1 MQIIRYIVQNR
12 LYRDS
17 DLNILLEN
25 LIKKNFGILEKLEI
39 QEIFSKIKLE
49 LDS

>member
-12 LYRDS
+12 FYRDS

>member
-25 LIKKNFGILEKLEI
+25 LIKKNFGILEKFEI